1 MTLCIGQAT
10 LLTDQR
16 IQNRQNNY
24 RTAFNIESVSVCAG
38 SINKVNGKDYTKISR
53 YFTSSETGMIPCF

>member
-1 MTLCIGQAT
+1 MTLSIGQT
-10 LLTDQR
+10 TMLTDQR
-16 IQNRQNNY
+16 IQNRQNNV
-24 RTAFNIESVSVCAG
+24 RTAFDVESASVCAG